1 MSGPITERLC
11 AVSVD
16 LDEVPCYTAIHGLP
30 APRDERAHA
39 NSRAALPRIVALFAD
54 LGIPATF
61 FAVGRDLHQRANA
74 RALRRLSEVGHEIG
88 NHSLSHLYDLTRKP
102 RDVQAREV
110 GDAADVIE
118 AAVGVRPVGFR
129 APGYTVTD
137 ELLATLSSQGV
148 MYDSSVF
155 PCPSYFGLKTA
166 KLSLIALR
174 GRTSRSIVGDPR
186 VLAAPADPY
195 CVGTPYWER
204 GRGLFE
210 LPVGV
215 TRDTTGRLP
224 YIGTS
229 LVLAGERGARRLTE
243 LIVGRPLVNL
253 ELHGIDLADA
263 ARDDLGFL
271 ASHQPDL
278 KKTAEEKEA
287 ALRAAFDRL
296 RAEGYR
302 FVTLASAARQLRTS

>member
-1 MSGPITERLC
+1 MTMTGAERLC

-16 LDEVPCYTAIHGLP
+16 LDEIPCYTAIHGLP
-30 APRDERAHA
+30 APRDDRAHA
-39 NSRAALPRIVALFAD
+39 VYRAALPRIASLFAD

-61 FAVGRDLHQRANA
+61 FAVGRDVAHRSNA

-88 NHSLSHLYDLTRKP
+88 NHSQSHLYDLTRKP
-102 RDVQAREV
+102 REVQEREI

-137 ELLATLSSQGV
+137 ALFESLSSQGV

-155 PCPSYFGLKTA
+155 PCPSYYGLKTA
-166 KLSLIALR
+166 ALSLIALR
-174 GRTSRSIVGDPR
+174 GRKSRSILGDPR
-186 VLAAPADPY
+186 VLRAPADPY
-195 CVGTPYWER
+195 CVGKPYWER
-204 GRGLFE
+204 GTGMFE

-215 TRDTTGRLP
+215 TRDATGRLP

-229 LVLAGERGARRLTE
+229 LVLAGELGARRLTE

-253 ELHGIDLADA
+253 ELHGLDLADA
-263 ARDDLGFL
+263 AQDDLGFL
-271 ASHQPDL
+271 APHQPDL
-278 KKTAEEKEA
+278 RRTAAQKEA
-287 ALRAAFDRL
+287 ALRAALELL
-296 RAEGYR
+296 RDEGYR
-302 FVTLASAARQLRTS
+302 FVTLAAAARQLRSS